1 VWLVVLVVRVVRVV
15 LVRRLLGG
23 GGPGEKAAMQEAV
36 DEHEWVTSGEY
47 DRPAELDQLST
58 VDVDFESDLAHRL
71 SDAEKA
77 EFASRGYLIVRDV
90 LPREQH
96 ARLKELILEL
106 REQKIAEGWHAEE
119 DLVQAVFSPMNDLQL
134 DPAVRELLTQPKVFP
149 KVVDILGANIF
160 LYHSY
165 LFATRPAPAG
175 TPLPADYD
183 GVATFGFHQDSGVQ
197 RDIRGQQPWIS
208 SDQSHPIA
216 PRMSLKAAFY
226 LTDCST
232 PGCGNTWVVRP
243 A

>member
-1 VWLVVLVVRVVRVV
+1 MPLQQL
-15 LVRRLLGG
+15 LLACTSPQLPPPLQEQLLDSIYLLLCFALRLAQ
-23 GGPGEKAAMQEAV
+23 PAAQPQPQPQPQPSLPEAPV
-36 DEHEWVTSGEY
+36 PS
-47 DRPAELDQLST
+47 
-58 VDVDFESDLAHRL
+58 
-71 SDAEKA
+71 
-77 EFASRGYLIVRDV
+77 
-90 LPREQH
+90 
-96 ARLKELILEL
+96 
-106 REQKIAEGWHAEE
+106 E
-119 DLVQAVFSPMNDLQL
+119 D
-134 DPAVRELLTQPKVFP
+134 
-149 KVVDILGANIF
+149 
-160 LYHSY
+160 
-165 LFATRPAPAG
+165 APAG